1 MISSKQDE
9 WVVISTYGGNVD
21 AEMAKEILI
30 DNGIN
35 SYVKSDFFGSAY
47 HLNSFNMSSGSTKLF
62 APMKHQ
68 KKAKEIL
75 KDLGLYTKPYI
86 LIFLI

>member
-21 AEMAKEILI
+21 AEMAKEILL
-30 DNGIN
+30 DSGIN

-62 APMKHQ
+62 APIKHQ
-68 KKAKEIL
+68 KKHMNLWVLFVKVQINL
-75 KDLGLYTKPYI
+75 LH
-86 LIFLI
+86 

>member
-21 AEMAKEILI
+21 AEMAKEILL

-35 SYVKSDFFGSAY
+35 SYVKNDFFGSAY
-47 HLNSFNMSSGSTKLF
+47 HLNTFNMSSGSTKLF
-62 APMKHQ
+62 APIKHQ

-75 KDLGLYTKPYI
+75 KDLGLYTKP
-86 LIFLI
+86 